1 MSEEY
6 YRTVFMENLNFYLS
20 FRQKKQSDLCK
31 DLNLSKSTVSSWCT
45 GKKIPRMDKIE
56 LLANYLK
63 IDKSDLIEERK
74 TSESSVPNA
83 SEIARYNTSKLC
95 KRIKQRREELGMSQE
110 ELANK
115 LGYKSR
121 STINKIEMGIND
133 ITQSKIKAFADALQT
148 TPGYLMGM
156 EDNTSQ
162 PLLNDK
168 DEKDIA
174 RVLSNTLEKLSYNS
188 EALMFDG
195 EALDSETQ
203 ELLKNSLE
211 NALRMGKVI
220 AKQKYNPKKN
230 QK

>member
-1 MSEEY
+1 
-6 YRTVFMENLNFYLS
+6 MELY
-20 FRQKKQSDLCK
+20 
-31 DLNLSKSTVSSWCT
+31 
-45 GKKIPRMDKIE
+45 
-56 LLANYLK
+56 
-63 IDKSDLIEERK
+63 
-74 TSESSVPNA
+74 
-83 SEIARYNTSKLC
+83 

-110 ELANK
+110 DLANK